1 MKLHEKI
8 LYCRKRAGLSQEALA
23 ESVGVSRQAVSKWET
38 GESVPETGKLAA
50 LAAALGVSV
59 DWLLSED
66 EPERPRYEYGG
77 GAHPGDGGERGEPP
91 RDWTESLPRLLRR
104 AARRWGWLAGVY
116 LALCGL
122 PPVVIGALASGIS
135 GRMLESF
142 GGLWPGS
149 GAFGST
155 IQVDGV
161 NIPLEGTSFGS
172 VEFTNPVAMLGDA
185 MVVIGVLLMAAGAIL
200 ALVLKK
206 RSEK

>member
-1 MKLHEKI
+1 M
-8 LYCRKRAGLSQEALA
+8 
-23 ESVGVSRQAVSKWET
+23 
-38 GESVPETGKLAA
+38 
-50 LAAALGVSV
+50 
-59 DWLLSED
+59 
-66 EPERPRYEYGG
+66 
-77 GAHPGDGGERGEPP
+77 
-91 RDWTESLPRLLRR
+91 
-104 AARRWGWLAGVY
+104 
-116 LALCGL
+116 
-122 PPVVIGALASGIS
+122 VIGALASGIS
-135 GRMLESF
+135 SRMLESF
-142 GGLWPGS
+142 GGLGPGS